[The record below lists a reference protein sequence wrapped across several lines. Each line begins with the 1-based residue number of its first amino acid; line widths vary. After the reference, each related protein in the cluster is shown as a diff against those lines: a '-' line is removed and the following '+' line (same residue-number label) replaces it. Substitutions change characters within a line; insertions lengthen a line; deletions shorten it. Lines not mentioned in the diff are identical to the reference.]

1 VSSEAPIRLG
11 TRGSAL
17 ALAQSQRIA
26 DSIAARTG
34 TPVELVTISTHG
46 DRSSAPLETMGGVG
60 VFVAAVREAL
70 LAGECDV
77 IVHSLKDLPTAPHP
91 GLTIAAIPKRV
102 DPRDG
107 LVARDGMTLDALP
120 GGARVGTGS
129 PRRRAQLRRRRGDL
143 DIVDLRGNVDTRVA
157 RVLGGQAPDGTNRPT
172 PDLDAVV
179 LAVAGLERLG
189 RDDVIT
195 EHLGIAGWPTAPGQ
209 GALAVETL
217 PAAKGALRTALQ
229 GIDHAATR
237 ACVEAERAVLRLLEA
252 GCSAPLGA
260 HAFIDDGMLFLA
272 ARVYSPET
280 GEQVSS
286 AHALYLD
293 DSRTP
298 GEDAAKAVVAELLA
312 QGAAELAPL
321 GATK

>member
-1 VSSEAPIRLG
+1 V
-11 TRGSAL
+11 
-17 ALAQSQRIA
+17 AQSQRIA

-34 TPVELVTISTHG
+34 TPVELVTISTYG

-143 DIVDLRGNVDTRVA
+143 DIVDLRGNVDTRIA
-157 RVLGGQAPDGTNRPT
+157 RVLGGHAPDGASRPA

-237 ACVEAERAVLRLLEA
+237 ACVEAEREVLRLLEA
-252 GCSAPLGA
+252 GCSAPIGA

-293 DSRTP
+293 DSRSP
-298 GEDAAKAVVAELLA
+298 GEDAAKAVVEELLA

-321 GATK
+321 GASK

>member
-1 VSSEAPIRLG
+1 MSSEAPIRLG

-120 GGARVGTGS
+120 EGARVGTGS

-237 ACVEAERAVLRLLEA
+237 ACVEAERGVLRLLEA
-252 GCSAPLGA
+252 GCSAPIGA

-298 GEDAAKAVVAELLA
+298 GDDAAKAVVAELLA

-321 GATK
+321 GAAK